1 MTEPLLEIAANS
13 LASAIAAQ
21 QGGAGRVEL
30 CVSLDEGGVTP
41 SHGLLAAVRAQ
52 LQIPVYVL
60 IRPRAGDFVYSA
72 AEFALMRHDI
82 KVCRALGCDGVV
94 IGALTTDAEVDVS
107 GCRSLVEAA
116 GGLGVTFHRAI
127 DAARAPMRAL
137 EQVVE
142 LGCERVLTSGAA
154 ASAEAGIETIRTMR
168 ERAAGRITIMAGAG
182 LNRANVAA
190 VAAATGVRELHASA
204 RGWRRS
210 RGSWHNAALQGLA
223 VDHQE
228 TDVVEVRAMVEAL
241 AREPG
246 AD

>member
-1 MTEPLLEIAANS
+1 MTGPLLEIAANS

-41 SHGLLAAVRAQ
+41 SHGLLAAAREQ
-52 LQIPVYVL
+52 LHIPLHVL

-82 KVCRALGCDGVV
+82 QVCRELGCDGVV
-94 IGALTTDAEVDVS
+94 IGALNADAEVDVA

-116 GGLGVTFHRAI
+116 EGMGVTFHRAI

-137 EQVVE
+137 EQVIG
-142 LGCERVLTSGAA
+142 LGCERILTSGAA
-154 ASAEAGIETIRTMR
+154 ASAEAGIEAIRAMHA
-168 ERAAGRITIMAGAG
+168 RAAGRIAIMAGAG
-182 LNRANVAA
+182 LSRDNVATVA
-190 VAAATGVRELHASA
+190 VRTGVRELHASA

-210 RGSWHNAALQGLA
+210 RSPWHNAALQGLA

-228 TDVVEVRAMVEAL
+228 TDAVEVRAMVDAL

-246 AD
+246 KE